1 MRKNEYVKLFQ
12 EKLKKEGLELKQ
24 KEVDVVLESFKK
36 LVVDIFESGFELG
49 EDTIINGF
57 LKIGRKEIEECERE
71 HTLPEKKGK
80 TYYVPASTKPTV
92 KFTSSFVKEHMILK

>member
-12 EKLKKEGLELKQ
+12 EKLKREGLELKQ
-24 KEVDVVLESFKK
+24 KEVDVVLELFKE
-36 LVVDIFESGFELG
+36 LVVDIFKSG

-71 HTLPEKKGK
+71 HTLPEKKGEIY
-80 TYYVPASTKPTV
+80 TVPASTKPTA
-92 KFTSSFVKEHMILK
+92 KLTSSFVKEHMILK